1 MQKKERGAEKGVRRT
16 PLFHNGGLCCLCI
29 SPVYAG
35 FFGGSVPCEK
45 RSTSVEKVPHP
56 RYGYFPRY
64 GKESAILV
72 EYFYGNGS
80 PLFLRQCQMTSTPQN
95 LIKNIIFMPQF
106 LPGDV
111 KMAPGNVKM
120 APGDVKL

>member
-1 MQKKERGAEKGVRRT
+1 MSKFFAYRQKKKLRYKYLLKFLDYRSLMVGV
-16 PLFHNGGLCCLCI
+16 G
-29 SPVYAG
+29 
-35 FFGGSVPCEK
+35 
-45 RSTSVEKVPHP
+45 
-56 RYGYFPRY
+56 
-64 GKESAILV
+64 ILV
-72 EYFYGNGS
+72 EYFYGDGS

-111 KMAPGNVKM
+111 KMAPGDVKM